1 MKREGREAVWEG
13 VILCQSVEEGKR
25 EAVSGNCLQSGLGSP
40 SVCVWNQSC
49 EMRLESRNQMEMESN

>member
-40 SVCVWNQSC
+40 SVCV
-49 EMRLESRNQMEMESN
+49 ESEL